1 MRSHAQAG
9 RTQAACVCAATALLL
24 GAASTAAPADTALPA
39 GPAAAVG
46 SPAAAGLPATAT
58 PVLLPE
64 RNLCSAGGGPVALGS
79 VQWNGW
85 GRDLDNT
92 RYQPEPAIRAN
103 DVSKLALKWAYGF
116 QGGAELGQPTVVD
129 GRLFVTSS
137 AGRIYSLDAITG
149 CTYWTYDAPAGSR
162 TAVTVGELARA
173 RVVALP
179 RKLKRTLA
187 HLDVIK
193 APSAA
198 YFGDDTGTV
207 YALDAQKGTLLWKT
221 RVDTHPMAR
230 IMGAPVVYNDKL
242 YVTVASTE
250 DSAASNPAYGCCTFR
265 GSVAALDMAGGR
277 LVWKSYTVLEEPQPT
292 RKNSAGVQQFGP
304 AGAAIASSPT
314 IDIKRNVLYVATG
327 GSATGLEQ
335 ALTDAVA
342 AFDLA
347 DGKLRWVKQLS
358 RPDAAAAG
366 SGFASPPILRTLAT
380 GNEVLL
386 AGQKTGV
393 VYGLDPDHGG
403 ETLWQTKLGD
413 AGVGASAGTGSSIG
427 PPGVAGPAG
436 GVAWGSAAD
445 HRNVYVA
452 VSGLLVQPA
461 NSSGSLT
468 ALDIKTGV
476 ARWHTPA
483 PEPACAWGERN
494 CSHGESQAVTVMP
507 GGVFSGSLDGHL
519 RAYSTID
526 GKILWDY
533 DTAKEFQSKNGIR
546 ASGGPLDHGG
556 ATIVNGTVYVNSGN
570 TLLAFSID
578 GK

>member
-1 MRSHAQAG
+1 MESQAQAG
-9 RTQAACVCAATALLL
+9 RTHALPRALTALLL
-24 GAASTAAPADTALPA
+24 AGVVSVALADSAATGTPAT
-39 GPAAAVG
+39 
-46 SPAAAGLPATAT
+46 PATAMMS
-58 PVLLPE
+58 E
-64 RNLCSAGGGPVALGS
+64 RNLCSSSAGAVALGS

-103 DVSKLALKWAYGF
+103 DVAKLALKWAYGY
-116 QGGAELGQPTVVD
+116 QGGTEFGQPTVVD
-129 GRLFVTSS
+129 GRLFLASS

-149 CTYWTYDAPAGSR
+149 CTYWTYDTAAGSR
-162 TAVTVGELARA
+162 TAITIGELARA
-173 RVVALP
+173 KIVVLP

-198 YFGDDTGTV
+198 FFGDDTATV
-207 YALDAQKGTLLWKT
+207 YAVDAQKGTLLWKT

-230 IMGAPVVYNDKL
+230 IVGAPVVYNDRL
-242 YVTVASTE
+242 YVTVSSTE
-250 DSAASNPAYGCCTFR
+250 DSAAANPNYGCCTFR
-265 GSVAALDMAGGR
+265 GSVAALDVAGGR
-277 LVWKSYTVLEEPQPT
+277 LLWKSYTVLEEPQPT
-292 RKNSAGVQQFGP
+292 RKNSAGIQQFGP

-314 IDIKRNVLYVATG
+314 LDTKRNVLYVATG

-358 RPDAAAAG
+358 RPDAGAAG
-366 SGFASPPILRTLAT
+366 AGFASAPILRTLAT
-380 GNEVLL
+380 GNQVLL
-386 AGQKTGV
+386 AGQKSGV

-403 ETLWQTKLGD
+403 ETLWQVKLGNGLA
-413 AGVGASAGTGSSIG
+413 AGPAVAGSSIG
-427 PPGVAGPAG
+427 PPGVAGAPG

-445 HRNVYVA
+445 HRNLYVA
-452 VSGLLVQPA
+452 VSGLLAQPA
-461 NSSGSLT
+461 NASGSLT

-476 ARWHTPA
+476 ARWHTPS
-483 PEPACAWGERN
+483 PEPACAWGEHN
-494 CSHGESQAVTVMP
+494 CFHGEAQAVTVMP
-507 GGVFSGSLDGHL
+507 GSVFSGSLDGHL

-526 GKILWDY
+526 GKIFWDY
-533 DTAKEFQSKNGIR
+533 DTAKEFQTKNGIK

-570 TLLAFSID
+570 TLLAFSVD